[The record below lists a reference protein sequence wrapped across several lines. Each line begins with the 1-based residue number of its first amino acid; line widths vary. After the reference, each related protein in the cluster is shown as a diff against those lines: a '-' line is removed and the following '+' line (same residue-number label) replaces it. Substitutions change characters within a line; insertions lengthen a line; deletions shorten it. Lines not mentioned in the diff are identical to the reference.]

1 MITSVKNIKNNI
13 PQGLFS
19 VAGAIAL
26 VTLATPMMASSA
38 SAATISFQVG
48 TPATDSVD
56 VDYNVKISDIAGGV
70 QIDVNQAAT
79 SPNSADILGLFFNL
93 QPGNASNFGI
103 TSSSFTKLAGDD
115 ITQVCFNTTSC
126 GGGNNVNGGS
136 MPSSFDIGM
145 RLGSTG
151 SSGGLVKFSS
161 FTISSASLTTANFLG
176 QAFAVRAQTA
186 GPNPTTGGSGSVK
199 ELGFAPST
207 VDTVT
212 PPPPP
217 PGGGGGGTGA
227 VPEPLTML
235 GAGAA
240 VAFGSY
246 FKKRANKNSS
256 KA

>member
-26 VTLATPMMASSA
+26 VTLGTPMMAGSA
-38 SAATISFQVG
+38 SAATVSFQVG
-48 TPATDSVD
+48 TAVTGDVD

-103 TSSSFTKLAGDD
+103 TSSSQFTKLADD
-115 ITQVCFNTTSC
+115 AITQVCFDTTSC
-126 GGGNNVNGGS
+126 GSGNNVNGGS

-145 RLGSTG
+145 KLGSTG

-161 FTISSASLTTANFLG
+161 FTIASTSLTTANFLG
-176 QAFAVRAQTA
+176 QAFAIRAQTA

-212 PPPPP
+212 PPPP
-217 PGGGGGGTGA
+217 GGGGGGTGA

-235 GAGAA
+235 GAGTA

-246 FKKRANKNSS
+246 FKKRANKNSR

>member
-1 MITSVKNIKNNI
+1 MKNIKNNI
-13 PQGLFS
+13 PQGLLS

-26 VTLATPMMASSA
+26 ATLSAPMMAGSA
-38 SAATISFQVG
+38 SAATVSFQVG
-48 TPATDSVD
+48 TAATDSVD
-56 VDYNVKISDIAGGV
+56 VDYDVKISDIAGGV

-79 SPNSADILGLFFNL
+79 SPNSADILGLFFNV

-103 TSSSFTKLAGDD
+103 TSASQFTKLAGDA

-126 GGGNNVNGGS
+126 GSGNNINGGT
-136 MPSSFDIGM
+136 MPSPFDIGM
-145 RLGSTG
+145 KLGSTG

-161 FTISSASLTTANFLG
+161 FTIASASLTTANFLN

-186 GPNPTTGGSGSVK
+186 GSNPTTGGSGSVK

-207 VDTVT
+207 VDTIT
-212 PPPPP
+212 PPPP
-217 PGGGGGGTGA
+217 GGGGTGA

-246 FKKRANKNSS
+246 FKKRANKNSN

>member
-1 MITSVKNIKNNI
+1 MKNIKNNI
-13 PQGLFS
+13 PQGLLS

-26 VTLATPMMASSA
+26 ATLSAPMMAGSA
-38 SAATISFQVG
+38 SAATVSFQVG
-48 TPATDSVD
+48 TAATGSVD
-56 VDYNVKISDIAGGV
+56 VDYDVKISDIAGGV

-103 TSSSFTKLAGDD
+103 TSASQFTKLAGDA

-126 GGGNNVNGGS
+126 GGGNNVNGMGL
-136 MPSSFDIGM
+136 SFDIGM
-145 RLGSTG
+145 NLGSQG

-161 FTISSASLTTANFLG
+161 FTIASASLTTANFLG
-176 QAFAVRAQTA
+176 QAFAVRAQSA
-186 GPNPTTGGSGSVK
+186 GSNPATGGSGSVK

-207 VDTVT
+207 VDTIT
-212 PPPPP
+212 PPPP
-217 PGGGGGGTGA
+217 GGGGGTGA

-246 FKKRANKNSS
+246 FKKRANKNSN

>member
-1 MITSVKNIKNNI
+1 MTTSMKNIKNNI
-13 PQGLFS
+13 PQGLLS

-26 VTLATPMMASSA
+26 ATLSAPMMAGSA
-38 SAATISFQVG
+38 SAATVSFQVG
-48 TPATDSVD
+48 TAATDSVD
-56 VDYNVKISDIAGGV
+56 VDYDVKISDIAGGV

-103 TSSSFTKLAGDD
+103 TSSSFTKLAGDA

-126 GGGNNVNGGS
+126 GSGNNINGGT

-145 RLGSTG
+145 KLGSTG

-161 FTISSASLTTANFLG
+161 FTIASASLTTANFLN

-186 GPNPTTGGSGSVK
+186 GSNPTTGGSGSVK

-207 VDTVT
+207 VDTIT
-212 PPPPP
+212 P

-246 FKKRANKNSS
+246 FKKRANKNDR

>member
-1 MITSVKNIKNNI
+1 MKNIKNNI
-13 PQGLFS
+13 PQGLLS
-19 VAGAIAL
+19 VAGAI
-26 VTLATPMMASSA
+26 TLATLSAPMMAGSA
-38 SAATISFQVG
+38 SAATVSFQVG
-48 TPATDSVD
+48 TAATDSVD
-56 VDYNVKISDIAGGV
+56 VDYDVKISDIAGGV

-103 TSSSFTKLAGDD
+103 TSASQFTKLAGDA

-126 GGGNNVNGGS
+126 GSGNNINGGT

-145 RLGSTG
+145 KLGSTG

-161 FTISSASLTTANFLG
+161 FTIASANLTTANFLN

-186 GPNPTTGGSGSVK
+186 GSNPATGGSGSVK

-207 VDTVT
+207 VDTIT
-212 PPPPP
+212 PPPP
-217 PGGGGGGTGA
+217 GGGGTGA

-246 FKKRANKNSS
+246 FKKRANKNSN

>member
-1 MITSVKNIKNNI
+1 MKNIKNNI
-13 PQGLFS
+13 LQGLLS
-19 VAGAIAL
+19 VAGAIA
-26 VTLATPMMASSA
+26 TLSAPMMASSA
-38 SAATISFQVG
+38 SAATVSFQVG
-48 TPATDSVD
+48 TAATGSVD
-56 VDYNVKISDIAGGV
+56 VDYDVKISDIAGGV

-103 TSSSFTKLAGDD
+103 TSSSFTKLAGDA

-126 GGGNNVNGGS
+126 GSGNNINGGT

-145 RLGSTG
+145 KLGSTG

-161 FTISSASLTTANFLG
+161 FTIASASLTTANFLN

-186 GPNPTTGGSGSVK
+186 GSNPTTGGSGSVK

-207 VDTVT
+207 VDTIT
-212 PPPPP
+212 PPPP
-217 PGGGGGGTGA
+217 GGGTGA

-246 FKKRANKNSS
+246 FKKRANKNSN

>member
-1 MITSVKNIKNNI
+1 MTTSMKNIKNNI
-13 PQGLFS
+13 PQGLLS

-26 VTLATPMMASSA
+26 ATMSAPMMAGSA
-38 SAATISFQVG
+38 SAATVSFQVG
-48 TPATDSVD
+48 TAATGSVD
-56 VDYNVKISDIAGGV
+56 VDYDVKISDIAGGV

-79 SPNSADILGLFFNL
+79 SPNSADILGLFFNV

-103 TSSSFTKLAGDD
+103 TSASQFTKLAGDA
-115 ITQVCFNTTSC
+115 ITQVCFNATSC
-126 GGGNNVNGGS
+126 GSGNNINGGT

-145 RLGSTG
+145 KLGSTG

-161 FTISSASLTTANFLG
+161 FTIASASLTTANFLN

-186 GPNPTTGGSGSVK
+186 GSNPTTGGSGSVK

-207 VDTVT
+207 VDTIT
-212 PPPPP
+212 PPPP
-217 PGGGGGGTGA
+217 GGGGGTGA

-246 FKKRANKNSS
+246 FKKRANKNDR

>member
-93 QPGNASNFGI
+93 QPGDASNFGI

-246 FKKRANKNSS
+246 FKKRANKNSH

>member
-1 MITSVKNIKNNI
+1 MTTSMKNIKNNI
-13 PQGLFS
+13 PQGLLS

-26 VTLATPMMASSA
+26 ATLSTSMMVDSA
-38 SAATISFQVG
+38 SAATVSFQVG
-48 TPATDSVD
+48 TAATGSVD
-56 VDYNVKISDIAGGV
+56 VDYDVKISDIADGV

-79 SPNSADILGLFFNL
+79 SPNSADIFGLFFNVD
-93 QPGNASNFGI
+93 PGSASNFNI
-103 TSSSFTKLAGDD
+103 TASSFTKLAGDA
-115 ITQVCFNTTSC
+115 IKSVCFNNVTSC
-126 GGGNNVNGGS
+126 GNGGNNINGMKDGKNQRT
-136 MPSSFDIGM
+136 FDIGM
-145 RLGSTG
+145 QLGDPG
-151 SSGGLVKFSS
+151 SSNGLVKLSS
-161 FTISSASLTTANFLG
+161 FKIASANLTTANFLN

-186 GPNPTTGGSGSVK
+186 GPKGDGSVK

-207 VDTVT
+207 VDTIT
-212 PPPPP
+212 PP

-246 FKKRANKNSS
+246 FKKRANKNDR

>member
-1 MITSVKNIKNNI
+1 MKNIKNNI
-13 PQGLFS
+13 LQGLLS

-26 VTLATPMMASSA
+26 ATLSAPMMASSA
-38 SAATISFQVG
+38 SAATVSFQVG
-48 TPATDSVD
+48 TAATGDVD
-56 VDYNVKISDIAGGV
+56 VDYNVKISDITGGV

-79 SPNSADILGLFFNL
+79 SPNSADILGLFFNV

-103 TSSSFTKLAGDD
+103 TSASQFTKLAGDA

-126 GGGNNVNGGS
+126 GSGNNINGGT

-145 RLGSTG
+145 KLGSTG

-161 FTISSASLTTANFLG
+161 FTIASASLTTANFLN

-186 GPNPTTGGSGSVK
+186 GSNPTTGGSGSVK

-207 VDTVT
+207 VDTIT
-212 PPPPP
+212 PPPP
-217 PGGGGGGTGA
+217 GGGGTGA

-246 FKKRANKNSS
+246 FKKRANKNSN

>member
-1 MITSVKNIKNNI
+1 MTTSMKNIKNNI
-13 PQGLFS
+13 PQGLLS
-19 VAGAIAL
+19 VAGAI
-26 VTLATPMMASSA
+26 TLATLSAPMMAGSA
-38 SAATISFQVG
+38 SAATVSFQVG
-48 TPATDSVD
+48 TAATDSVD
-56 VDYNVKISDIAGGV
+56 VDYDVKISDIAGGV

-103 TSSSFTKLAGDD
+103 TSASQFTKLAGDA

-126 GGGNNVNGGS
+126 GSGNNINGGT

-145 RLGSTG
+145 KLGSTG

-161 FTISSASLTTANFLG
+161 FTIASANLTTANFLN

-186 GPNPTTGGSGSVK
+186 GSNPATGGSGSVK

-207 VDTVT
+207 VDTIT
-212 PPPPP
+212 PPPP
-217 PGGGGGGTGA
+217 GGGGTGA

-246 FKKRANKNSS
+246 FKKRANKNSN

>member
-1 MITSVKNIKNNI
+1 MKNIKNNI
-13 PQGLFS
+13 PQGLLS

-26 VTLATPMMASSA
+26 ATLSAPMMASSA
-38 SAATISFQVG
+38 SAATVSFQVG
-48 TPATDSVD
+48 TAATGDVD
-56 VDYNVKISDIAGGV
+56 VDYNVKISDITGGV

-79 SPNSADILGLFFNL
+79 SPNSADILGLFFNV

-103 TSSSFTKLAGDD
+103 TSASQFTKLAGDA

-126 GGGNNVNGGS
+126 GSGNNINGGT

-145 RLGSTG
+145 KLGSTG

-161 FTISSASLTTANFLG
+161 FTIASASLTTANFLN

-186 GPNPTTGGSGSVK
+186 GSNPTTGGSGSVK

-207 VDTVT
+207 VDTIT
-212 PPPPP
+212 PPPP
-217 PGGGGGGTGA
+217 GGGGTGA

-246 FKKRANKNSS
+246 FKKCANKNSN

>member
-1 MITSVKNIKNNI
+1 MTTSMKNIKNNI
-13 PQGLFS
+13 PQGLLS
-19 VAGAIAL
+19 VAGAIA
-26 VTLATPMMASSA
+26 TLSAPMMASSA
-38 SAATISFQVG
+38 SAATVSFQVG
-48 TPATDSVD
+48 TAATGSVD
-56 VDYNVKISDIAGGV
+56 VDYDVKISDIAGGV

-79 SPNSADILGLFFNL
+79 SPNSADILGLFFNV

-103 TSSSFTKLAGDD
+103 TSASQFTKLAGDA

-126 GGGNNVNGGS
+126 GSGNNINGGT

-145 RLGSTG
+145 KLGSTG

-161 FTISSASLTTANFLG
+161 FTIASANLTTANFLN

-186 GPNPTTGGSGSVK
+186 GSNPATGGSGSVK

-207 VDTVT
+207 VDTIT
-212 PPPPP
+212 PPP

-227 VPEPLTML
+227 VPEPLTMM
-235 GAGAA
+235 GAGVA

-246 FKKRANKNSS
+246 FKKRANKNSN